1 MPRKFEPWPDLA
13 RRLRMAM
20 TVRDITSA
28 DLMRTTTMGSGQIS
42 EYLNGHQEPGAT
54 RIVHLCKALNVS
66 ADFLLGLSDEMNPK
80 KRKG

>member
-1 MPRKFEPWPDLA
+1 MPRKFEPLPDLA

-54 RIVHLCKALNVS
+54 RIVQMCKALDVS
-66 ADFLLGLSDEMNPK
+66 ADFLLGLSDDMNPK